1 VSDNV
6 TTAERE
12 RFEALAGESAYY
24 SFRRGN
30 YKARFEF
37 PKSLAEARGAAAA
50 LRCELSHFDDKLD
63 RKLAAKDDGHLS
75 EEEFDEWQNR
85 WQSARAIHEL
95 RIEMLDAWASSVEST
110 ALDADA
116 AAALVTENTKL
127 RQGNEYLL
135 GRVSDLKKQLEAAV
149 TRSANILA
157 NSEDL
162 LRANEALRRK
172 TSGLSEH
179 SAAKKLENV
188 QAAFTNLLQAHT
200 ELKEKLKQANAARL
214 EQGSAIASP
223 LPPRVKTDG
232 EIRAKSS
239 LHETFCKVVALYEIM
254 SADGRELPTL
264 FTEFAQRCLE
274 SIPSGM
280 YQRWCV
286 EDRNR
291 WIAAYATEVAT

>member
-1 VSDNV
+1 MSDNES
-6 TTAERE
+6 TAERE
-12 RFEALAGESAYY
+12 RFEALAGQSAYY

-63 RKLAAKDDGHLS
+63 RKLAAKDEGRLS

-85 WQSARAIHEL
+85 WQSARTIHEL
-95 RIEMLDAWASSVEST
+95 RIEMLDTWAASVEST

-127 RQGNEYLL
+127 KQGNEYLL
-135 GRVSDLKKQLEAAV
+135 GRVTDLRKQLEAAA

-172 TSGLSEH
+172 TSGLSEGA
-179 SAAKKLENV
+179 AAKKLENL
-188 QAAFTNLLQAHT
+188 QMTYTNLLQAHT
-200 ELKEKLKQANAARL
+200 ELKEKLKQANAAK
-214 EQGSAIASP
+214 APA
-223 LPPRVKTDG
+223 RVRTDG

-239 LHETFCKVVALYEIM
+239 MHDICCKVVALHEFMTARGVEIP
-254 SADGRELPTL
+254 AL
-264 FTEFAQRCLE
+264 FEAFAQNCLV
-274 SIPSGM
+274 SIPTGK
-280 YQRWCV
+280 YQQWCV
-286 EDRNR
+286 EDRGR
-291 WIAAYATEVAT
+291 WIAAYTGEVAT

>member
-1 VSDNV
+1 MSDNV
-6 TTAERE
+6 TATERE

-50 LRCELSHFDDKLD
+50 LRCELPHFDDKLD

-75 EEEFDEWQNR
+75 EEEFDEWQDR
-85 WQSARAIHEL
+85 WQAARAIHEL

-127 RQGNEYLL
+127 KQGNEYLL
-135 GRVSDLKKQLEAAV
+135 TRVSDLKRQLEAAV

-162 LRANEALRRK
+162 LRQNETLRRK
-172 TSGLSEH
+172 TSGASEG
-179 SAAKKLENV
+179 ATAKKLENV
-188 QAAFTNLLQAHT
+188 QLALANSIQANA
-200 ELKEKLKQANAARL
+200 ELKEKLRRANEAVK
-214 EQGSAIASP
+214 P
-223 LPPRVKTDG
+223 LPRVRTDC
-232 EIRAKSS
+232 EMRAVKSMHD
-239 LHETFCKVVALYEIM
+239 LCCKVVALHEIM
-254 SADGRELPTL
+254 TAAGAEIPVL
-264 FTEFAQRCLE
+264 FAETAQNCAE
-274 SIPSGM
+274 SIPSGK
-280 YQRWCV
+280 YQQWCV
-286 EDRNR
+286 EKRES
-291 WIAAYATEVAT
+291 WVAAYTGEVAT

>member
-1 VSDNV
+1 MSDNV

-75 EEEFDEWQNR
+75 EEEFDEWQDR
-85 WQSARAIHEL
+85 WQAARSIHEL

-127 RQGNEYLL
+127 KQGNEYLL
-135 GRVSDLKKQLEAAV
+135 TRVSDLKRQLEAAV

-162 LRANEALRRK
+162 LRQNETLRRK
-172 TSGLSEH
+172 TSGLSEN

-188 QAAFTNLLQAHT
+188 QLAFTNLLQAHT
-200 ELKEKLKQANAARL
+200 ELKEKLKHANAAK
-214 EQGSAIASP
+214 
-223 LPPRVKTDG
+223 PPARVKTDG

-239 LHETFCKVVALYEIM
+239 MHDICCKVVALHEIM
-254 SADGRELPTL
+254 TAAGIEIPTL
-264 FTEFAQRCLE
+264 FAEFAQNCLV
-274 SIPSGM
+274 SIPTGK
-280 YQRWCV
+280 YQQWCV
-286 EDRNR
+286 EDRAR
-291 WIAAYATEVAT
+291 WIAAYSVEVAT